1 MNSLEQL
8 EQRIS
13 KLEEQVNKNSLSMFG
28 RSYSQTGSLNSDYL
42 IKTKGQVKIQFGS
55 KFIDLI
61 KDGKINTE
69 IKVIYSVNTIN
80 EIGSKEGFYVTQDGQ
95 IYLRLK
101 DQIISITTGNSA
113 VYVSFMQPQITDGE
127 QKTQALQNI
136 GFLYETLD
144 SLDENAIQNGII
156 YVSDEQKLYTIVRGV
171 ISEYSASIPNPYKN
185 QLIISKSGTEIG
197 SLVIVGEGL
206 NNSIAFSTFYIYEE
220 QGTGFLNFVK
230 SLQIINNNASILDI
244 TPNKITSS
252 VPFQCNSI
260 QSIGATEISGF
271 KLTTTRGQSTL
282 TVDNIIERNKS
293 DNSSADAVSPV
304 YSKAV
309 NVIISGNVEQEN
321 SADES
326 TEDSTEQYSF
336 TLKYLNNLKSGD
348 YFYVYP
354 TIINNE
360 EQQSYIKLLFQIPED
375 TSDTST
381 DSETNGITA
390 TLVSELP
397 DSIKTMDF
405 SNKIIYLV
413 TPGYQL
419 RYNEDTIDCI
429 EYSDI
434 AEESNT
440 ESIKAKFGYIEST
453 QESEVTKNLFGVKAN
468 IGLFDNARYNGNT
481 PIPISDNSTN
491 FVSTELIHKL
501 LPYGSII
508 MFNGNSS
515 DIPEGWNICDGTNGT
530 PNLINYFIKAG
541 LTSGETE
548 TQEIGSGSNTI
559 QSYSL
564 IFIMKII

>member
-13 KLEEQVNKNSLSMFG
+13 KLEEQVNKNSISMFG

-101 DQIISITTGNSA
+101 DQIISITTGDGA
-113 VYVSFMQPQITDGE
+113 TYVSFMQPQITDGE

-136 GFLYETLD
+136 GFLHETLD

-230 SLQIINNNASILDI
+230 SLQVTNNNASILDI

-252 VPFQCNSI
+252 VPFQCNNI
-260 QSIGATEISGF
+260 QSIGATESSGF

-282 TVDNIIERNKS
+282 TVDNVIERNKS
-293 DNSSADAVSPV
+293 NSSPVDAVSPI
-304 YSKAV
+304 YSKAI
-309 NVIISGNVEQEN
+309 NVIISSSGEYG
-321 SADES
+321 DS
-326 TEDSTEQYSF
+326 TEDNQYTF

-360 EQQSYIKLLFQIPED
+360 GQQSYIKLLFQVPA
-375 TSDTST
+375 ST
-381 DSETNGITA
+381 DSETETNSVIA
-390 TLVSELP
+390 TLVSELT
-397 DSIKTMDF
+397 DSIETMDF
-405 SNKIIYLV
+405 SNKITYLV

-419 RYNEDTIDCI
+419 KYNEDTIDCI

-434 AEESNT
+434 TEESNT
-440 ESIKAKFGYIEST
+440 ESIKARFGYIESI
-453 QESEVTKNLFGVKAN
+453 QESGVTKNLFGVKGN
-468 IGLFDNARYNGNT
+468 IGLFDSARYNGNT

>member
-220 QGTGFLNFVK
+220 QGTGFLSFVK

-252 VPFQCNSI
+252 VPFQCNNI

-282 TVDNIIERNKS
+282 TVDNVIERNKS
-293 DNSSADAVSPV
+293 NSSSADAVSPI

-309 NVIISGNVEQEN
+309 NVIISGNVEQDNSTEN
-321 SADES
+321 S
-326 TEDSTEQYSF
+326 TEDKQYSF
-336 TLKYLNNLKSGD
+336 TLKYLNNLESGD

-360 EQQSYIKLLFQIPED
+360 GQQSYIKLLFQIPED

-397 DSIKTMDF
+397 DSIETVDF

-419 RYNEDTIDCI
+419 KYNEGTIDCI

-453 QESEVTKNLFGVKAN
+453 QESGVTKNLFGVKGN
-468 IGLFDNARYNGNT
+468 IGLFDSARYNGNT

>member
-1 MNSLEQL
+1 MSSLEQL

-13 KLEEQVNKNSLSMFG
+13 KLEEQVNKSSLSMFG

-55 KFIDLI
+55 KFVDLI

-69 IKVIYSVNTIN
+69 IKIIYSVNTID

-101 DQIISITTGNSA
+101 NQIISITTGNSV

-156 YVSDEQKLYTIVRGV
+156 YISDEQKLYTIVRGV
-171 ISEYSASIPNPYKN
+171 ISEYTASIPNPYKN
-185 QLIISKSGTEIG
+185 QIIISKNSSEIG
-197 SLVIVGEGL
+197 SLVIVGEGI

-220 QGTGFLNFVK
+220 QGAGFLNFVK
-230 SLQIINNNASILDI
+230 SLQVTNNNTSILEI

-252 VPFQCNSI
+252 VPFQCDNI
-260 QSIGATEISGF
+260 QSIGATESSGF

-282 TVDNIIERNKS
+282 TVDNVIERNKS
-293 DNSSADAVSPV
+293 NNSSIDSVSPI

-309 NVIISGNVEQEN
+309 NVIISSSIEYG
-321 SADES
+321 ES
-326 TEDSTEQYSF
+326 SEDKQYTF
-336 TLKYLNNLKSGD
+336 TLKYLNNLVQGD

-354 TIINNE
+354 TIINDE
-360 EQQSYIKLLFQIPED
+360 GQQSYIKLLFQVPED
-375 TSDTST
+375 TSDTSNP
-381 DSETNGITA
+381 EIYTNSMIA
-390 TLVSELP
+390 TLVSELN
-397 DSIKTMDF
+397 DSIETIDF
-405 SNKIIYLV
+405 SNKVVYLV

-429 EYSDI
+429 EYSDVT
-434 AEESNT
+434 EESNA
-440 ESIKAKFGYIEST
+440 ESIKAEFGYIESI
-453 QESEVTKNLFGVKAN
+453 QESGITKNLFGVKGN

-481 PIPISDNSTN
+481 PVPISDNSTN

-508 MFNGNSS
+508 MFNGSSS

-530 PNLINYFIKAG
+530 PNLINHFIKAG
-541 LTSGETE
+541 LTSGDTE